1 MVQAVAEG
9 ICRYE
14 GHTLLVAT
22 LNTKLVLFLTGG
34 RRIYRSSRRSRESG
48 SLAVCGGINCVF
60 VFVEITSPV
69 NRQVSHRTNQ
79 LAGYNEA
86 ISNVTVQSLTLF
98 S

>member
-1 MVQAVAEG
+1 MG
-9 ICRYE
+9 GGYID
-14 GHTLLVAT
+14 LV
-22 LNTKLVLFLTGG
+22 GG
-34 RRIYRSSRRSRESG
+34 VEILG
-48 SLAVCGGINCVF
+48 LWQCVGINCVF
-60 VFVEITSPV
+60 VFVEITRPV